1 MDAGTKSRR
10 TVTSEWVAIIS
21 GIITIVTFVASV
33 AHLVLEKTLR
43 WIPAPFEQ
51 LMPRDPRGADVIG
64 LVIFGAM
71 IAVTMVTRF
80 ASVFIDS
87 DNIAQYILMIS
98 GFMAAEGWANIV
110 SNTTGS
116 NWPWFWDLFWYVTA
130 FTALTWLGAY
140 ARRFRRPA

>member
-1 MDAGTKSRR
+1 
-10 TVTSEWVAIIS
+10 
-21 GIITIVTFVASV
+21 
-33 AHLVLEKTLR
+33 
-43 WIPAPFEQ
+43 
-51 LMPRDPRGADVIG
+51 
-64 LVIFGAM
+64 M

-98 GFMAAEGWANIV
+98 GFMAAEGCANIV

-130 FTALTWLGAY
+130 FTAMTWLGVY